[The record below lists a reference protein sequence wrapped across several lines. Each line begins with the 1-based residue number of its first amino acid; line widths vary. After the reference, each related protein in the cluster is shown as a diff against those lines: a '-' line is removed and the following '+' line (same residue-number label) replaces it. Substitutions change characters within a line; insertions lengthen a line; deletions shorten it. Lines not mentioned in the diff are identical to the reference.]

1 MQYPYLY
8 HHTSAVSS
16 PLPSTPTRKRLGVSS
31 YSIQFTKITLLV
43 HHDETARLSRLHV
56 IIDLRRGNVA
66 YGPLVKP
73 QRKLPTNTSSK
84 HQADCFSRILS
95 PIQVFS
101 GIELDSVTS
110 PLVDVQTHLCTMIM
124 PSTIIQ
130 GSFDRIGLICA
141 TWTIKHGTTLPPSLL
156 TALRRVHACI
166 NVLKSK
172 KVRPLFV
179 CPTSVELS

>member
-31 YSIQFTKITLLV
+31 YSVQFTKITLLV
-43 HHDETARLSRLHV
+43 HYDETARLSRVYV
-56 IIDLRRGNVA
+56 IINLRRGNVA

-73 QRKLPTNTSSK
+73 QRKSPTNTRSK
-84 HQADCFSRILS
+84 LQVDCFSRILS

-101 GIELDSVTS
+101 GIELDSVAS
-110 PLVDVQTHLCTMIM
+110 PPVDVQTHLRTLIM

-130 GSFDRIGLICA
+130 GSFDRIGPICA
-141 TWTIKHGTTLPPSLL
+141 AWTIRHGTTLPPSLL

-166 NVLKSK
+166 DVLKLK
-172 KVRPLFV
+172 IKD
-179 CPTSVELS
+179 